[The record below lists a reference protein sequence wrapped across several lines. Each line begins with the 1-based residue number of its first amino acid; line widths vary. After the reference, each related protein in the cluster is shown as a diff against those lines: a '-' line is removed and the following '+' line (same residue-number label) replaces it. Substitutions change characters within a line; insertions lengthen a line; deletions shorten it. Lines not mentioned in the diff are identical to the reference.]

1 MDPRLPKMSKNGMG
15 TIRPQRPSTAYRIRC
30 VTCFLERR
38 ATSWALMMVQIY
50 NKKTER
56 TKLFSPWAIWRA
68 SDTPLKR
75 DTEAKAKVV
84 DAVQTVGQQIA
95 LIG

>member
-50 NKKTER
+50 NKKRKEQNCSLR
-56 TKLFSPWAIWRA
+56 GRYGEHRIPR
-68 SDTPLKR
+68 
-75 DTEAKAKVV
+75 
-84 DAVQTVGQQIA
+84 
-95 LIG
+95 